1 MDALTYIFSHVCGQG
16 RPFVLDG
23 EALPVCQRCLGL
35 YAGAA
40 LTGLWILASGLWR
53 RALPE
58 RSAAYA
64 HIVMLLAA
72 MAGGVH
78 WLDAGPTWRLVCGL
92 WTGHVA
98 MLWLVG
104 GAGHFLRL
112 AGCNVLVLRRPL
124 LGFRAAGLLT
134 RRAEARRR
142 PAGRGG
148 SGGPVAEFASR
159 ACRPGQRPGSDAGP
173 NPPPPKPGR
182 CPGLHDWA
190 TGPGDPPPQAFDD
203 PPWPRG
209 LRIQALA
216 AGPVLAAAG
225 WAFTHFVSTGW
236 HAAAALA
243 GVGAAFLA
251 LALVRA
257 IIGVAWWA
265 VSSFLLHAPEG
276 RTDL

>member
-1 MDALTYIFSHVCGQG
+1 MLTEFFSYICGQG

-40 LTGLWILASGLWR
+40 LTGVWLLASGLWR

-58 RSAAYA
+58 RSVAYA
-64 HIVMLLAA
+64 NIAMLLAA

-78 WLDAGPTWRLVCGL
+78 WVDAGPTWRLVCGL

-112 AGCNVLVLRRPL
+112 
-124 LGFRAAGLLT
+124 T
-134 RRAEARRR
+134 
-142 PAGRGG
+142 GR
-148 SGGPVAEFASR
+148 
-159 ACRPGQRPGSDAGP
+159 
-173 NPPPPKPGR
+173 KP
-182 CPGLHDWA
+182 
-190 TGPGDPPPQAFDD
+190 FED

-209 LRIQALA
+209 SPWRPLA
-216 AGPVLAAAG
+216 AGPVLAIVAF
-225 WAFTHFVSTGW
+225 AFTRFVSTGW
-236 HAAAALA
+236 PVAAAILVA
-243 GVGAAFLA
+243 GAVFLTLA
-251 LALVRA
+251 LLRA
-257 IIGVAWWA
+257 IIAVAWWA

>member
-1 MDALTYIFSHVCGQG
+1 MFEPHLLCRGRLRRATSDRKNDMLNELFAYVCGQG

-53 RALPE
+53 RGLPE

-104 GAGHFLRL
+104 GAAHFLRL
-112 AGCNVLVLRRPL
+112 AGREP
-124 LGFRAAGLLT
+124 F
-134 RRAEARRR
+134 
-142 PAGRGG
+142 
-148 SGGPVAEFASR
+148 
-159 ACRPGQRPGSDAGP
+159 Q
-173 NPPPPKPGR
+173 
-182 CPGLHDWA
+182 
-190 TGPGDPPPQAFDD
+190 D

-216 AGPVLAAAG
+216 AGPVLAMLAVAFTQFVSSGWHVAAG
-225 WAFTHFVSTGW
+225 LIVI
-236 HAAAALA
+236 
-243 GVGAAFLA
+243 GAAGLA
-251 LALVRA
+251 VALVRA
-257 IIGVAWWA
+257 AVGVGAWA
-265 VSSFLLHAPEG
+265 FTTFRRPRRSVAPS
-276 RTDL
+276 RP

>member
-40 LTGLWILASGLWR
+40 LTGLWLVASGAWR

-58 RSAAYA
+58 RSVAYA
-64 HIVMLLAA
+64 NIVMLLAA

-78 WLDAGPTWRLVCGL
+78 WVDAGPTWRLVCGL

-98 MLWLVG
+98 MLWLAG

-112 AGCNVLVLRRPL
+112 AGIDSIGFRRPFL
-124 LGFRAAGLLT
+124 RFGAAGLLT
-134 RRAEARRR
+134 RRAARTQ
-142 PAGRGG
+142 AAQWRGG
-148 SGGPVAEFASR
+148 
-159 ACRPGQRPGSDAGP
+159 C
-173 NPPPPKPGR
+173 
-182 CPGLHDWA
+182 
-190 TGPGDPPPQAFDD
+190 GDPPPQVFDN

-209 LRIQALA
+209 LRVQALA
-216 AGPVLAAAG
+216 AGPVLAAVAF
-225 WAFTHFVSTGW
+225 AFTQFISTGW
-236 HAAAALA
+236 PVAAALVVA
-243 GVGAAFLA
+243 GAAFLA
-251 LALVRA
+251 LALVCA
-257 IIGVAWWA
+257 ILGVAWWVA
-265 VSSFLLHAPEG
+265 SSFLLHAPEG

>member
-40 LTGLWILASGLWR
+40 LTGLWLVASGAWR

-112 AGCNVLVLRRPL
+112 AGRVPL
-124 LGFRAAGLLT
+124 GICAAGLRT
-134 RRAEARRR
+134 RRADGTHAL
-142 PAGRGG
+142 GQRGG
-148 SGGPVAEFASR
+148 SG
-159 ACRPGQRPGSDAGP
+159 
-173 NPPPPKPGR
+173 
-182 CPGLHDWA
+182 
-190 TGPGDPPPQAFDD
+190 DPPRETITDPPRQFLSDPPRQVFED

-209 LRIQALA
+209 LRAQTLA
-216 AGPVLAAAG
+216 AGPVLAIVAF
-225 WAFTHFVSTGW
+225 AFTRLVSTGW
-236 HAAAALA
+236 FVAAALVVA
-243 GVGAAFLA
+243 GAVFLT
-251 LALVRA
+251 LALVRT
-257 IIGVAWWA
+257 IVAVARLACPA
-265 VSSFLLHAPEG
+265 VGARRRHSPRPGEPAVPHRAQ
-276 RTDL
+276 RR

>member
-1 MDALTYIFSHVCGQG
+1 MEALTSIFLHVCGQG
-16 RPFVLDG
+16 RTFVLDG

-64 HIVMLLAA
+64 NIVMLLAA

-112 AGCNVLVLRRPL
+112 AGR
-124 LGFRAAGLLT
+124 
-134 RRAEARRR
+134 
-142 PAGRGG
+142 
-148 SGGPVAEFASR
+148 
-159 ACRPGQRPGSDAGP
+159 
-173 NPPPPKPGR
+173 KP
-182 CPGLHDWA
+182 
-190 TGPGDPPPQAFDD
+190 FED

-209 LRIQALA
+209 LLIQALA
-216 AGPVLAAAG
+216 AGPVLAIVAF
-225 WAFTHFVSTGW
+225 AFTRLVLTGW
-236 HAAAALA
+236 LVAAALVVA
-243 GVGAAFLA
+243 GAAFLA
-251 LALVRA
+251 LALVRT
-257 IIGVAWWA
+257 IVAVARLACPA
-265 VSSFLLHAPEG
+265 VGARRRHSPRPGEPAVPHRAQ
-276 RTDL
+276 RR

>member
-1 MDALTYIFSHVCGQG
+1 MLTEFFSYICGQG

-40 LTGLWILASGLWR
+40 LTGLWLVASGAWR

-58 RSAAYA
+58 RSVAYA
-64 HIVMLLAA
+64 HIAMLLAA

-104 GAGHFLRL
+104 GAGHLLRL
-112 AGCNVLVLRRPL
+112 AGR
-124 LGFRAAGLLT
+124 
-134 RRAEARRR
+134 
-142 PAGRGG
+142 
-148 SGGPVAEFASR
+148 
-159 ACRPGQRPGSDAGP
+159 
-173 NPPPPKPGR
+173 KP
-182 CPGLHDWA
+182 
-190 TGPGDPPPQAFDD
+190 FED

-209 LRIQALA
+209 SPWRPLA
-216 AGPVLAAAG
+216 AGPVLAAVG
-225 WAFTHFVSTGW
+225 FVFTQFISTGW
-236 HAAAALA
+236 PVAAAILVA
-243 GVGAAFLA
+243 GAVFLTLA
-251 LALVRA
+251 LLRA
-257 IIGVAWWA
+257 IIAVAWWA

>member
-1 MDALTYIFSHVCGQG
+1 MDTLTYIFSHICGQG

-53 RALPE
+53 RGLPE

-78 WLDAGPTWRLVCGL
+78 WLDGGPAWRLVCGL

-112 AGCNVLVLRRPL
+112 AGRAPL
-124 LGFRAAGLLT
+124 GICAAGLLT

-142 PAGRGG
+142 PARRGG
-148 SGGPVAEFASR
+148 SVKMVGAEH
-159 ACRPGQRPGSDAGP
+159 
-173 NPPPPKPGR
+173 PPYMNGNS
-182 CPGLHDWA
+182 A
-190 TGPGDPPPQAFDD
+190 TGPGDPPRQVLADPPRQVFED

-209 LRIQALA
+209 LRVQALA
-216 AGPVLAAAG
+216 AGPVLAAVAFVFTPFISTGWPVAAALVVAG
-225 WAFTHFVSTGW
+225 AVFLTLALLLAAVGIGAWAFTTFRRLRRSV
-236 HAAAALA
+236 AL
-243 GVGAAFLA
+243 
-251 LALVRA
+251 
-257 IIGVAWWA
+257 
-265 VSSFLLHAPEG
+265 SQP
-276 RTDL
+276 